1 MTQPAPVPPAA
12 IAAAPASI
20 DWSGAIVEPIV
31 STLLLGVVSIA
42 LLCFAV
48 WLMEHL
54 APFSLRKEIE
64 EDHNVSA
71 AIVIGAIVI
80 GAALVIAAVAGA

>member
-1 MTQPAPVPPAA
+1 MLTSLFAALDFQTDVIEPIISTLAIGAAA
-12 IAAAPASI
+12 I
-20 DWSGAIVEPIV
+20 V
-31 STLLLGVVSIA
+31 LLFLSV
-42 LLCFAV
+42 F
-48 WLMEHL
+48 LMEKC

-80 GAALVIAAVAGA
+80 GVSMVIAAVAQG